1 MSDDDSESLLAY
13 TGLGGAAVCCL
24 GIELL
29 GGAAIL
35 GGLAATIGLST
46 GLTYLVIVGGGALV
60 GGSAARVRAVSGVA
74 GSLGGILVSGLT
86 ATSPLFAIGLVLR

>member
-1 MSDDDSESLLAY
+1 MADDESEPLLAY
-13 TGLGGAAVCCL
+13 AGFGGVAVCCL

-46 GLTYLVIVGGGALV
+46 GLTYLM
-60 GGSAARVRAVSGVA
+60 VA
-74 GSLGGILVSGLT
+74 GLGGLIAGL
-86 ATSPLFAIGLVLR
+86 LGLGYGHLGGPSHV

>member
-1 MSDDDSESLLAY
+1 MPDDGESASLLTYA
-13 TGLGGAAVCCL
+13 GFGGVAVCCL

-46 GLTYLVIVGGGALV
+46 GLTYLVVVGIG
-60 GGSAARVRAVSGVA
+60 
-74 GSLGGILVSGLT
+74 
-86 ATSPLFAIGLVLR
+86 GLVAALLVLAYRQFGGTSHV